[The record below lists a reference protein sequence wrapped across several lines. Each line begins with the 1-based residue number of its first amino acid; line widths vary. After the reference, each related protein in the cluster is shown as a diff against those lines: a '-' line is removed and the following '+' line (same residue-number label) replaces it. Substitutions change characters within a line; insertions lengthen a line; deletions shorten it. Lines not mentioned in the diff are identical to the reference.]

1 MRKNKLLLLLA
12 LLMTAATGAWA
23 QDAFGVKEL
32 VAPADW
38 ETDEAFATK
47 GDFPGFDGI
56 TIDQAK
62 TWTGAPSSGVAVLFY
77 NIDGETISYAVFF
90 NGEFNSNLSESI
102 QRVSIYNAIA
112 TGTPH
117 YYTAAPEPAE
127 PKHLIT
133 ATHDEQTRSLEQPL
147 PYATTIGE
155 LYEAVTG
162 ESFSSLISTM
172 SLLDMPLS
180 GISSNK
186 TDVVSIGELNGA
198 STPVTVNADGKAT
211 IGLRFGNFV
220 KGIFVNVVSPLYA
233 YMKDGVKD
241 ADKWTV
247 KVGEGQAQALPIGGL
262 KGDGSETVTLQYNG
276 RLKVKGVKAVKKAK
290 PAAVTYIGTKSPTEA
305 KAVGDIVFSD
315 GSATAYTSGLT
326 LTDEQKA
333 AAVAVIFYAGSASD
347 ILGAKTLG
355 VGLKNTNDETTKYLA
370 FARNASG
377 TAEGYNTNIT
387 AIQCTPSESGDGKA
401 ATATFTGDLDGSD
414 NWTALCAAVND
425 EGTSG
430 NYPAWEWV
438 NAYATT
444 ANLTGEYA
452 SGWYLPTV
460 AELCMLYRAKDTVN
474 AALEKADGTI
484 IVDNYYWSSSQSS
497 STNNK
502 AWMVK
507 FDIGKLIDTYK
518 GNKWYVC
525 GVRAFN

>member
-12 LLMTAATGAWA
+12 LLLTAATGAWA
-23 QDAFGVKEL
+23 QEGTLLTTILSD
-32 VAPADW
+32 DN
-38 ETDEAFATK
+38 TDFKSGSKTFDNKATVTFSGNVDNYVGWGWYSMEGEATL
-47 GDFPGFDGI
+47 
-56 TIDQAK
+56 T
-62 TWTGAPSSGVAVLFY
+62 V
-77 NIDGETISYAVFF
+77 
-90 NGEFNSNLSESI
+90 
-102 QRVSIYNAIA
+102 
-112 TGTPH
+112 
-117 YYTAAPEPAE
+117 TAAEGYT
-127 PKHLIT
+127 IT
-133 ATHDEQTRSLEQPL
+133 RVKFYTNSGSAFDE
-147 PYATTIGE
+147 
-155 LYEAVTG
+155 EAPFEAILV
-162 ESFSSLISTM
+162 
-172 SLLDMPLS
+172 LDL
-180 GISSNK
+180 GNYK
-186 TDVVSIGELNGA
+186 VFTKVNDTSIGESG
-198 STPVTVNADGKAT
+198 VTQIDVYGYAAPAGYT
-211 IGLRFGNFV
+211 
-220 KGIFVNVVSPLYA
+220 VS
-233 YMKDGVKD
+233 MKSGTKD

>member
-1 MRKNKLLLLLA
+1 MFKTRFISMLA
-12 LLMTAATGAWA
+12 LLAAVVTGAMA
-23 QDAFGVKEL
+23 QT
-32 VAPADW
+32 
-38 ETDEAFATK
+38 ETLLT
-47 GDFPGFDGI
+47 
-56 TIDQAK
+56 T
-62 TWTGAPSSGVAVLFY
+62 
-77 NIDGETISYAVFF
+77 
-90 NGEFNSNLSESI
+90 
-102 QRVSIYNAIA
+102 
-112 TGTPH
+112 
-117 YYTAAPEPAE
+117 
-127 PKHLIT
+127 IT
-133 ATHDEQTRSLEQPL
+133 ATAKEQASYSTANVATVSFSYTSGGSSAYLANWGWWGYGWIATVNAAEGYTITKCIFYDDANRTATDSEAPFVVETTEEDKTPRINGTPIDGGNYQSKGIKKIEVYG
-147 PYATTIGE
+147 YAAPATV
-155 LYEAVTG
+155 AVTG
-162 ESFSSLISTM
+162 VTLAPTTAT
-172 SLLDMPLS
+172 LTL
-180 GISSNK
+180 
-186 TDVVSIGELNGA
+186 GE
-198 STPVTVNADGKAT
+198 T
-211 IGLRFGNFV
+211 
-220 KGIFVNVVSPLYA
+220 
-233 YMKDGVKD
+233 
-241 ADKWTV
+241 
-247 KVGEGQAQALPIGGL
+247 
-262 KGDGSETVTLQYNG
+262 ETVTLIPTVLPAEATDKSVTWSSSNEAVATVTDGVVTAVAAGTATITVTTTDGAKTATCAVTVAAPAASTYTVTLKEG
-276 RLKVKGVKAVKKAK
+276 TEDATSWTIAPAEATTTGVAAGTTVTATYSGTKKVKSVKAVKKAK

-315 GSATAYTSGLT
+315 GSATAYTSDLT
-326 LTDEQKA
+326 LTNEQKA

-355 VGLKNTNDETTKYLA
+355 VGLKNTNEETTKTLA

-387 AIQCTPSESGDGKA
+387 AIQCTPSESGEGKA

-474 AALEKADGTI
+474 AALEKAGGTKI
-484 IVDNYYWSSSQSS
+484 ADAYHWSSSQSS
-497 STNNK
+497 TNSK

-507 FDIGKLIDTYK
+507 FDSGKLMDTYK

>member
-1 MRKNKLLLLLA
+1 MKKVFGIAAMLLA
-12 LLMTAATGAWA
+12 LAACN
-23 QDAFGVKEL
+23 KI
-32 VAPADW
+32 
-38 ETDEAFATK
+38 ETEIQTTDQAE
-47 GDFPGFDGI
+47 GI
-56 TIDQAK
+56 TITAQLAPK
-62 TWTGAPSSGVAVLFY
+62 TNGATTRAVIDGGNKIMSDWAENEHLAVLY
-77 NIDGETISYAVFF
+77 EVGGTKKVADATITAVDYDDYSATI
-90 NGEFNSNLSESI
+90 EFTVE
-102 QRVSIYNAIA
+102 A
-112 TGTPH
+112 GTPDN
-117 YYTAAPEPAE
+117 TACT
-127 PKHLIT
+127 LV
-133 ATHDEQTRSLEQPL
+133 
-147 PYATTIGE
+147 Y
-155 LYEAVTG
+155 
-162 ESFSSLISTM
+162 
-172 SLLDMPLS
+172 PLS
-180 GISSNK
+180 
-186 TDVVSIGELNGA
+186 A
-198 STPVTVNADGKAT
+198 A
-211 IGLRFGNFV
+211 
-220 KGIFVNVVSPLYA
+220 
-233 YMKDGVKD
+233 KDDHTGVKD
-241 ADKWTV
+241 AATLLAAQDGTLNANLDVRVGAGTIQTTTPGLDVTTQPEAQFAIFKFTV
-247 KVGEGQAQALPIGGL
+247 KNSDASVTIDVTSLTITIGAQNYVIDPASATSELFVALPAVSGQTVSFSATGSDSKTYTCSKDGVTFAAAKYYQSTL
-262 KGDGSETVTLQYNG
+262 KMT
-276 RLKVKGVKAVKKAK
+276 
-290 PAAVTYIGTKSPTEA
+290 AAVTYIGTKSPTEA

-355 VGLKNTNDETTKYLA
+355 VGLKNTNDETTKTLA

-474 AALEKADGTI
+474 AALEKADGTKI
-484 IVDNYYWSSSQSS
+484 ADAYHWSSSQSS
-497 STNNK
+497 TNSK

-507 FDIGKLIDTYK
+507 FDSGKLMDTYK

>member
-1 MRKNKLLLLLA
+1 MKKISIKREQSQAGLSFAEREKFRPQVKNKLLLLLA
-12 LLMTAATGAWA
+12 LLLTAATGAWA
-23 QDAFGVKEL
+23 ANTVTWTAQNQLPTLAGK
-32 VAPADW
+32 
-38 ETDEAFATK
+38 TTAT
-47 GDFPGFDGI
+47 FDGVTI
-56 TIDQAK
+56 TTTSAITENGGRATFNGAIFSVEDGNITKIVLKSVSGVSSYPAGWTISNNTEA
-62 TWTGAPSSGVAVLFY
+62 TWTGSAKSVSCGYSGGVY
-77 NIDGETISYAVFF
+77 NIEFTIETVYTVTMAEGTVDATNWSIEPKE
-90 NGEFNSNLSESI
+90 GLSEGD
-102 QRVSIYNAIA
+102 QV
-112 TGTPH
+112 
-117 YYTAAPEPAE
+117 
-127 PKHLIT
+127 
-133 ATHDEQTRSLEQPL
+133 
-147 PYATTIGE
+147 TI
-155 LYEAVTG
+155 
-162 ESFSSLISTM
+162 
-172 SLLDMPLS
+172 
-180 GISSNK
+180 
-186 TDVVSIGELNGA
+186 
-198 STPVTVNADGKAT
+198 
-211 IGLRFGNFV
+211 
-220 KGIFVNVVSPLYA
+220 
-233 YMKDGVKD
+233 
-241 ADKWTV
+241 
-247 KVGEGQAQALPIGGL
+247 
-262 KGDGSETVTLQYNG
+262 QYNG

-497 STNNK
+497 STNNI

-507 FDIGKLIDTYK
+507 FDSGKLIDTYK

>member
-1 MRKNKLLLLLA
+1 MRKKFFSMLVLLA
-12 LLMTAATGAWA
+12 AVATGAWA
-23 QDAFGVKEL
+23 QT
-32 VAPADW
+32 
-38 ETDEAFATK
+38 ETLLT
-47 GDFPGFDGI
+47 
-56 TIDQAK
+56 T
-62 TWTGAPSSGVAVLFY
+62 
-77 NIDGETISYAVFF
+77 
-90 NGEFNSNLSESI
+90 
-102 QRVSIYNAIA
+102 
-112 TGTPH
+112 
-117 YYTAAPEPAE
+117 
-127 PKHLIT
+127 IT
-133 ATHDEQTRSLEQPL
+133 ATAKEQASYSTANV
-147 PYATTIGE
+147 AT
-155 LYEAVTG
+155 V
-162 ESFSSLISTM
+162 SFSYTAGGSSAYLANWGWWGYGWIATVTAAEGYTITKCIFYDDANRTATDSEAPFVVETTEEDKTPQVNGTPILAYT
-172 SLLDMPLS
+172 SK
-180 GISSNK
+180 GIK
-186 TDVVSIGELNGA
+186 KIDVYGYV
-198 STPVTVNADGKAT
+198 TPTTVDVTLADGTDDATSWQGKA
-211 IGLRFGNFV
+211 
-220 KGIFVNVVSPLYA
+220 
-233 YMKDGVKD
+233 
-241 ADKWTV
+241 
-247 KVGEGQAQALPIGGL
+247 GEGEYQALPLTGL
-262 KGDGSETVTLQYNG
+262 EAGTAVTVKYNG
-276 RLKVKGVKAVKKAK
+276 TKKVKSVKAVKKAK

-355 VGLKNTNDETTKYLA
+355 VGLKNTNDETTKTLA
-370 FARNASG
+370 FARDASG
-377 TAEGYNTNIT
+377 NTAEGYNTNIT

-474 AALEKADGTI
+474 AALEKADGTKI
-484 IVDNYYWSSSQSS
+484 ADAYHWSSSQSS
-497 STNNK
+497 TNSK

-507 FDIGKLIDTYK
+507 FDNGKLMDTYK
-518 GNKWYVC
+518 DNKWYVC